1 MSTTSTY
8 PESLRPWNVASWSL
22 LILYVLSLLV
32 FAASVFDEDIVRAIG
47 LGGYADES
55 AWWPILVQVALG
67 VGAFMTYY
75 WHGGGMPEPLSR

>member
-8 PESLRPWNVASWSL
+8 PESLRLWNVASWSL

-55 AWWPILVQVALG
+55 AW
-67 VGAFMTYY
+67 
-75 WHGGGMPEPLSR
+75 